1 MSHVLNVVV
10 AAATVGAMASVGKV
24 DVDSL
29 DIGSVSDAEMNEA
42 YSLIK
47 SPMIKNVIDH
57 NFEQLV
63 NNIHKEQRSLVEIY
77 ANANTGLG
85 INGTLQKDLKNGTQ
99 NAGGGTSFTSASAQN
114 TAKCHSNCHGNCH
127 GNHNS
132 RGWR

>member
-1 MSHVLNVVV
+1 MKHVLNVAL
-10 AAATVGAMASVGKV
+10 AAATVGAMASVDKV
-24 DVDSL
+24 DVDAL
-29 DIGSVSDAEMNEA
+29 NVEDFTDQEINDA
-42 YSLIK
+42 YSLVK

-63 NNIHKEQRSLVEIY
+63 NNIHKEQRSLADIY
-77 ANANTGLG
+77 ANANTGIG

-99 NAGGGTSFTSASAQN
+99 NAGRGASFSVTSELAMDS
-114 TAKCHSNCHGNCH
+114 CHSNCHGNCH